1 MPQNEVLGLLCE
13 LKETRLA
20 RCERSFELCSG
31 AVIGGLRVKVLPD
44 AEDALRVFLLVASE
58 ICCPFLRLEVLL
70 SPSARIESNYRLPL
84 LMRRCVRG
92 LGNGWSFLLVAE
104 GDLLVE
110 VQRLSRDQ
118 GALLLL
124 LDHGSAK
131 VVSKKLVEK
140 SSVLRVWSIVLHDGA
155 LFLWLRFLLGA
166 RLAHE
171 VADERE

>member
-1 MPQNEVLGLLCE
+1 M
-13 LKETRLA
+13 
-20 RCERSFELCSG
+20 
-31 AVIGGLRVKVLPD
+31 
-44 AEDALRVFLLVASE
+44 FLLVASE

-70 SPSARIESNYRLPL
+70 APGARIESNYRLPL
-84 LMRRCVRG
+84 LMVRCVHR

-104 GDLLVE
+104 GGLLVE
-110 VQRLSRDQ
+110 VQRLPRDQ

-124 LDHGSAK
+124 LDHGLAK

-140 SSVLRVWSIVLHDGA
+140 SSVLRVRSVVLHDGA

-166 RLAHE
+166 RLAYE